1 MSATELL
8 KASGF
13 DVNTAAGDTIE
24 VFVTGES
31 VDRFIKTVAQFTVLK
46 FDVKTQS
53 LEDIFM
59 HFYGREGK

>member
-1 MSATELL
+1 
-8 KASGF
+8 
-13 DVNTAAGDTIE
+13 VNTVTGDTIE

-31 VDRFIKTVAQFTVLK
+31 IDRFIKTVAQFTVLK